1 MKKSFAIL
9 ALAGMIIAC
18 GGNKNTNAGENNV
31 SEDNNKSLPQLI
43 YEAMKS
49 GDPNYAT
56 LMEQLYQLP
65 PAEYEKAMEELGK
78 LSEADYGPEAG

>member
-9 ALAGMIIAC
+9 ALVGMIIAC
-18 GGNKNTNAGENNV
+18 GGNKNADENKAC
-31 SEDNNKSLPQLI
+31 EENNKSLPQQI

-49 GDPNYAT
+49 GDPSYAT

>member
-9 ALAGMIIAC
+9 ALVGMIIAC
-18 GGNKNTNAGENNV
+18 GGNKNADENKAC
-31 SEDNNKSLPQLI
+31 EENNKSLPQQI
-43 YEAMKS
+43 YEAMKN
-49 GDPNYAT
+49 GDPSYAT